1 MKAQETL
8 NGSESKNPIRR
19 SNRKKPSPET
29 IKIIV
34 LAAKEKIRVTTDLW
48 WGQEEGKT
56 VGKKKE
62 KKKRVI
68 IPQGRF
74 TQQIHVTASPTAEFI
89 LGPKLCSWFL
99 PLQLAECLQRSLKFQ
114 FESIVVLSA

>member
-1 MKAQETL
+1 MKAQERL

-48 WGQEEGKT
+48 WGQQEGKT
-56 VGKKKE
+56 VEKKRKE
-62 KKKRVI
+62 KKKELLFLKTDSHNK
-68 IPQGRF
+68 F
-74 TQQIHVTASPTAEFI
+74 TLQPHLQQSSSQDPNYAADCY
-89 LGPKLCSWFL
+89 LCNWLNAFK
-99 PLQLAECLQRSLKFQ
+99 E
-114 FESIVVLSA
+114 V

>member
-1 MKAQETL
+1 MKAQEGL

-34 LAAKEKIRVTTDLW
+34 LAAKEKIRVRADLW

-56 VGKKKE
+56 VAKKPIKKKYKE
-62 KKKRVI
+62 LLFLKTDSHDNLTLQ
-68 IPQGRF
+68 PHL
-74 TQQIHVTASPTAEFI
+74 QQNSSWDPNCAS
-89 LGPKLCSWFL
+89 GSHLCNWLNAFK
-99 PLQLAECLQRSLKFQ
+99 E
-114 FESIVVLSA
+114 V